1 MSETRTLLIE
11 IGTEEMPARFVAGVA
26 NQLKDKLIGWLD
38 FERISYGDI
47 EVFETPRRFAVK
59 LLEVAEQQK
68 DIDEELRG
76 PGKKIAID
84 AQGQW
89 TKAALGFARGKGIA
103 SEELYLK
110 EVNGVEYV
118 FGRKHESGR
127 PTVEL
132 LPQLSETIQ
141 GMSFPKNMRWGSNE
155 LKFVRPI
162 RWMIALFGEEIIP
175 LDITGVAASNKTRG
189 HRFLGQEVEV
199 QRPEEYQGKLAEQY
213 VIVDPEERKR
223 MILEQIH
230 NLEKAKNW
238 VVPIDEGLLDEV
250 VHLVEYP
257 TVLFGNFE
265 EAYLEIP
272 RQVLI
277 TSMREHQRYFPV
289 VDQDGTL
296 LNHFVTV
303 RNGDD
308 KGLDVVAKGNE
319 KVLRARLSDARFFY
333 EEDQKMKI
341 EDALQRLE
349 TVVFH
354 EELGT
359 IGDKIRRFE
368 KIAAQLAQ
376 AIGLDDKGKS
386 QLSRAA
392 AICKFDLVSHMVYEF
407 PELQGIMGERYA
419 ILAGEEEGVSKG
431 VFEHYLPRFAGD
443 QLPATLVGALL
454 SISDKLDTITGCI
467 AIGIIPTGSQDPY
480 ALRRQATG
488 IVQILLDQQ
497 IDLPLAQLFDLSLA
511 ILEEKGLLKRE
522 KEDIKKD
529 LQDFFTLRLKNI
541 LQENQVRYDVIDAVL
556 STDSSRVLDVLKRGE
571 TLMQWVE
578 RDSFKGVVESFNRV
592 NNLAQ
597 KATSTDV
604 NEKHFETEAEKTLWN
619 AYQLASQ
626 EAKGFLEGNEYM
638 EAVEVMATLQ
648 PAIDDFFEEVMVM
661 VEEES
666 IRTNRLALL
675 ATLARGIFSFAD
687 YSKIVFA

>member
-1 MSETRTLLIE
+1 MSETRTFLIE
-11 IGTEEMPARFVAGVA
+11 IGTEEMPARFVAGAA
-26 NQLKDKLIGWLD
+26 NQLKEKLMGWLD
-38 FERISYGDI
+38 FQRISYGDVEI
-47 EVFETPRRFAVK
+47 YETPRRFAIKVR
-59 LLEVAEQQK
+59 EVAEKQK

-76 PGKKIAID
+76 PAKKIAID
-84 AQGQW
+84 DQGQW
-89 TKAALGFARGKGIA
+89 TKAALGFARGKGIVT
-103 SEELYLK
+103 EELYLK

-127 PTVEL
+127 STVEL

-141 GMSFPKNMRWGSNE
+141 GMTFPKNMRWGSNE

-162 RWMIALFGEEIIP
+162 RWLIALFGEELIP
-175 LDITGVAASNKTRG
+175 LDITGVVTSNKSRG
-189 HRFLGQEVEV
+189 HRFLGREVEI
-199 QRPEEYQGKLAEQY
+199 QHPEEYQEKLAEQY
-213 VIVDPEERKR
+213 VIVNSDERKR

-230 NLEKAKNW
+230 NLEKEKNW

-257 TVLFGNFE
+257 TVLYGNFE
-265 EAYLEIP
+265 EAYLDIP

-289 VDQDGTL
+289 VDQNGTL

-303 RNGDD
+303 RNGDE

-341 EDALQRLE
+341 NDALQRLE

-354 EELGT
+354 EDLGT

-368 KIAAQLAQ
+368 KIAAKLAE
-376 AIGLDDKGKS
+376 ATGLDEKGKV

-419 ILAGEEEGVSKG
+419 TLAGEEEGVSKG
-431 VFEHYLPRFAGD
+431 IFEHYLPRFAGD
-443 QLPATLVGALL
+443 QLPETLVGALL
-454 SISDKLDTITGCI
+454 SISDKLDTITGCF

-497 IDLPLAQLFDLSLA
+497 MDLPLAKLFDLSLA

-522 KEDIKKD
+522 KEGIKKD
-529 LQDFFTLRLKNI
+529 LQDFFTLRLKNT

-556 STDSSRVLDVLKRGE
+556 SVDSSRVLDVLKRGE

-578 RDSFKGVVESFNRV
+578 RESFKGVVESFNRV

-597 KATSTDV
+597 KATSMVV
-604 NEKHFETEAEKTLWN
+604 NEKYFETEAEEKLWS
-619 AYQLASQ
+619 AFQSASQ
-626 EAKGFLEGNEYM
+626 EAKGFIERNEYT
-638 EAVEVMATLQ
+638 EAVEIMATLQ
-648 PAIDDFFEEVMVM
+648 PAIDHFFEEVMVM
-661 VEEES
+661 VEDET
-666 IRTNRLALL
+666 IRSNRLAML
-675 ATLARGIFSFAD
+675 ATLAQSIFSFAD